1 MFYNTALFQRAGKK
15 TPTEYYKEGNWTWD
29 TFRSLAKQ
37 MTDAQNGIYG
47 FATDLDYF
55 FPLSVGE
62 DVIKF
67 KNGKAE
73 LNLVNNQKYIA
84 AHNFFTDMI
93 NKDKSAYPTHWQA
106 NEQFTSGKCAMV
118 LQIGRASCRER
129 V

>member
-1 MFYNTALFQRAGKK
+1 
-15 TPTEYYKEGNWTWD
+15 
-29 TFRSLAKQ
+29 

-73 LNLVNNQKYIA
+73 LNLVNNPKIYRRPQLF
-84 AHNFFTDMI
+84 HRHD
-93 NKDKSAYPTHWQA
+93 Q
-106 NEQFTSGKCAMV
+106 QG
-118 LQIGRASCRER
+118 QIRLSHPLASQ
-129 V
+129 